1 MANSFDGTTP
11 CWIPDVPVARED
23 EVRMRVAQF
32 GDGYQQRTLDGIN
45 AISTKFSLQ
54 WVNRKSDV
62 IEAMIEYWSTRK
74 GESFNYMEQQTQ
86 TMWRVVC
93 DGWRVSWAIRRRNF
107 TGFVSTPLYY
117 GTVSA
122 EFVRLYGVTA

>member
-1 MANSFDGTTP
+1 MAGFDGSTP
-11 CWIPDVPVARED
+11 CWIPDVPLTRED
-23 EVRMRVAQF
+23 TVRVRKAQF

-45 AISTKFSLQ
+45 YIDTKFSLQ

-62 IEAMIEYWSTRK
+62 IEAMIDYWKAQK
-74 GESFNYMEQQTQ
+74 GDSFNYMEQQTQ

-93 DGWRVSWAIRRRNF
+93 DGWRVSWDIRRRNF
-107 TGFVSTPLYY
+107 VGFVSTPLYY

-122 EFVRLYGVTA
+122 EFTRLYGVAA